1 MSTRIGAG
9 TRSALG
15 QRQAG
20 GLLKNVVRFI
30 RYKPL
35 GAAGGI
41 IIILMALVALFADFI
56 APYDPYETHYA
67 YQFAHPGKQFLLGA
81 DQLGRDLLSRL
92 IHGSRVALL
101 VGFSA
106 AFIGSSIGAIIG
118 VASAYFGK
126 AIDLA
131 VQRLV
136 DILSSFPLL
145 ILAIAVVTMLGR
157 STPNLIVAIA
167 IPIVPLATRVVRS
180 TALAIKEFQYIEAAR
195 ALGASPWRIIFRHML
210 PNTIAPYL
218 IILTAQLG
226 QAILVE
232 ASLSFLGVGTAE
244 PTPSWGLMMSGA
256 ATRFVE
262 RAPWMVIFPGLA
274 ISLAVFAFNLLGDSL
289 RDVLD
294 PRLRRGV

>member
-1 MSTRIGAG
+1 MRSTAEMTRPLEWRARIGFWKG
-9 TRSALG
+9 VG
-15 QRQAG
+15 
-20 GLLKNVVRFI
+20 RFF
-30 RYKPL
+30 RTKPL
-35 GAAGGI
+35 GAAGAVV
-41 IIILMALVALFADFI
+41 ILLMGVTALFADLI
-56 APYDPYETHYA
+56 APYDPYQTNYA
-67 YQFAHPGKQFLLGA
+67 HQLAPPGGQFLLGT
-81 DQLGRDLLSRL
+81 DQMGRDLLSRL

-106 AFIGSSIGAIIG
+106 AFIGSTIGALLG
-118 VASAYFGK
+118 VVSAYFGK
-126 AIDLA
+126 TFDLV
-131 VQRLV
+131 VQRFI
-136 DILSSFPLL
+136 DILSAFPLL
-145 ILAIAVVTMLGR
+145 ILAIAVVAMLGR
-157 STPNLIVAIA
+157 STPNLIIAIA
-167 IPIVPLATRVVRS
+167 IPIVPLAARVVRS

-195 ALGASPWRIIFRHML
+195 ALGATSARIILRHML
-210 PNTIAPYL
+210 PNTMAPYL
-218 IILTAQLG
+218 IILTAHLG

-232 ASLSFLGVGTAE
+232 ASLSFLGIGTAE